1 MEHQAK
7 GLDRPKTTQVGT
19 WSQTISSEG
28 KKSRLCLIT
37 VFFESARVYSPDY
50 MIFMRSRGC
59 AVQYWGINLSLKL
72 SKAFL
77 L

>member
-28 KKSRLCLIT
+28 KKAAY
-37 VFFESARVYSPDY
+37 V
-50 MIFMRSRGC
+50 
-59 AVQYWGINLSLKL
+59 SLHDFY
-72 SKAFL
+72 AQ
-77 L
+77 